1 MPRAPSAA
9 LLSRIRAGDSMR
21 CGAYQGGTSMKIT
34 IVSRQITVFDEWK
47 ALAEKKLAKLSKFF
61 DEESTNATVTFS
73 KRKNKYTVEITIFSA
88 GTVFRCESTE
98 DDFRDAID
106 RAVGVIERQILR
118 NKTRLEKRL
127 RESAF
132 VREIEYEE
140 PVEEEGEFDI
150 RVKSFAFKPMSPEE
164 AILQMNLLGHEFFVF
179 ENDETHKVN
188 VVYRRHADKYGLI
201 VPD

>member
-1 MPRAPSAA
+1 MN
-9 LLSRIRAGDSMR
+9 INTFG
-21 CGAYQGGTSMKIT
+21 
-34 IVSRQITVFDEWK
+34 RQVEVTQDLKDLF
-47 ALAEKKLAKLSKFF
+47 AKKLGKLDKFF
-61 DEESTNATVTFS
+61 RDDADCNITLRE
-73 KRKNKYTVEITIFSA
+73 RKNGRKVLEVTITAA
-88 GTVFRCESTE
+88 GTLFRAETEEETFQNALDKAVST
-98 DDFRDAID
+98 
-106 RAVGVIERQILR
+106 IERQIR
-118 NKTRLEKRL
+118 KNKTRLEKRL

-140 PVEEEGEFDI
+140 PIEEEGEFDI

>member
-1 MPRAPSAA
+1 MN
-9 LLSRIRAGDSMR
+9 INTFG
-21 CGAYQGGTSMKIT
+21 
-34 IVSRQITVFDEWK
+34 RQVEVTQDLKDLF
-47 ALAEKKLAKLSKFF
+47 AKKLGKLDKFF
-61 DEESTNATVTFS
+61 RDDADCNITLRE
-73 KRKNKYTVEITIFSA
+73 RKNGRKVLEVTITAA
-88 GTVFRCESTE
+88 GTLFRAETEEETFQNALDKAVST
-98 DDFRDAID
+98 
-106 RAVGVIERQILR
+106 IERQIR
-118 NKTRLEKRL
+118 KNKTRLEKRL

-140 PVEEEGEFDI
+140 PIEEEGEFDI

-201 VPD
+201 IPD

>member
-1 MPRAPSAA
+1 MN
-9 LLSRIRAGDSMR
+9 INTFG
-21 CGAYQGGTSMKIT
+21 
-34 IVSRQITVFDEWK
+34 RQVTVTQDLKDLF
-47 ALAEKKLAKLSKFF
+47 EKKLGKLDKFF
-61 DEESTNATVTFS
+61 HDDADCNITLRE
-73 KRKNKYTVEITIFSA
+73 RKNGRKVLEVTITSG
-88 GTVFRCESTE
+88 GTLFRAETEEETFQNALDKAVST
-98 DDFRDAID
+98 
-106 RAVGVIERQILR
+106 IERQIR
-118 NKTRLEKRL
+118 KNKTRLEKRL

-140 PVEEEGEFDI
+140 PIEEEGEFDI

>member
-1 MPRAPSAA
+1 MN
-9 LLSRIRAGDSMR
+9 INTFG
-21 CGAYQGGTSMKIT
+21 
-34 IVSRQITVFDEWK
+34 RQVEVTKDLKDLF
-47 ALAEKKLAKLSKFF
+47 AKKLGKLDKFF
-61 DEESTNATVTFS
+61 RDDADCNITLRE
-73 KRKNKYTVEITIFSA
+73 RKNGRKVLEVTITAA
-88 GTVFRCESTE
+88 GTLFRAETEEETFQNALDKAVST
-98 DDFRDAID
+98 
-106 RAVGVIERQILR
+106 IERQIR
-118 NKTRLEKRL
+118 KNKTRLEKRL

-140 PVEEEGEFDI
+140 PIEEEGEFDI

-179 ENDETHKVN
+179 ENDETHAVN

>member
-1 MPRAPSAA
+1 MKINTFGRQVEVTQDLKDLFAKKLGKLDKFFHDDADCNITLRERKNGRKILEVTITS
-9 LLSRIRAGDSMR
+9 
-21 CGAYQGGTSMKIT
+21 GGTLF
-34 IVSRQITVFDEWK
+34 R
-47 ALAEKKLAKLSKFF
+47 AET
-61 DEESTNATVTFS
+61 EEET
-73 KRKNKYTVEITIFSA
+73 
-88 GTVFRCESTE
+88 
-98 DDFRDAID
+98 FRDALD
-106 RAVGVIERQILR
+106 KAVSTIERQIR
-118 NKTRLEKRL
+118 KNKTRLEKRL

-140 PVEEEGEFDI
+140 PIEEEGEFDI

-179 ENDETHKVN
+179 ENDETHAVN

>member
-1 MPRAPSAA
+1 MNINTFGRQVEVTQDLKDLFAKKLGKLDKFFHDDADCNITLRERKNGRKILEVTITS
-9 LLSRIRAGDSMR
+9 
-21 CGAYQGGTSMKIT
+21 GGTLFRAETEEETFQNALDKA
-34 IVSRQITVFDEWK
+34 VST
-47 ALAEKKLAKLSKFF
+47 
-61 DEESTNATVTFS
+61 
-73 KRKNKYTVEITIFSA
+73 
-88 GTVFRCESTE
+88 
-98 DDFRDAID
+98 
-106 RAVGVIERQILR
+106 IERQIR
-118 NKTRLEKRL
+118 KNKTRLEKRL

-179 ENDETHKVN
+179 ENDETHQVN
-188 VVYRRHADKYGLI
+188 VVYKRHADKYGLI

>member
-1 MPRAPSAA
+1 MNINTFGRQVEVTQDLKDLFAKKLGKLDKFFHDDADCNITLRERKNGRKILEVTITS
-9 LLSRIRAGDSMR
+9 
-21 CGAYQGGTSMKIT
+21 GGTLF
-34 IVSRQITVFDEWK
+34 R
-47 ALAEKKLAKLSKFF
+47 AET
-61 DEESTNATVTFS
+61 EEET
-73 KRKNKYTVEITIFSA
+73 
-88 GTVFRCESTE
+88 
-98 DDFRDAID
+98 FRDALD
-106 RAVGVIERQILR
+106 KAVSTIERQIR
-118 NKTRLEKRL
+118 KNKTRLEKRL

-140 PVEEEGEFDI
+140 PIEEEGEFDI

-179 ENDETHKVN
+179 ENDETHAVN

>member
-1 MPRAPSAA
+1 MN
-9 LLSRIRAGDSMR
+9 INTFG
-21 CGAYQGGTSMKIT
+21 
-34 IVSRQITVFDEWK
+34 RQVEVTKDLKDLF
-47 ALAEKKLAKLSKFF
+47 AKKLGKLDKFF
-61 DEESTNATVTFS
+61 HDDADCNITLRE
-73 KRKNKYTVEITIFSA
+73 RKNGRKILEVTITAAGTIFRA
-88 GTVFRCESTE
+88 ETEEETFQNALDKAVST
-98 DDFRDAID
+98 
-106 RAVGVIERQILR
+106 IERQIR
-118 NKTRLEKRL
+118 KNKTRLEKRL

-201 VPD
+201 IPD